1 MNIFH
6 LYILFPQGLDR
17 HINNVDDASTFIKN
31 FQITLIR
38 ADCEQ
43 GAILYYSS
51 SNKEAFVEEAQVLEE
66 LLGFFGILNFE
77 EAINYLLL
85 TANANNWEQ
94 NTIHDIEEQYS
105 FYKQWISENRSL
117 GEDVPPTIKEI
128 TEKAFRI
135 RNRQNEKSLL
145 LNTLHFFP
153 AKNPI
158 SMIKGSNEGDPLII
172 PIVFVTNFQ
181 ELDKWFLDN
190 RQQRNYNMED
200 NRHIENHP
208 SHKMGKSPLLNGL
221 NGKNHAAS
229 LLINAVSD
237 QRDRA
242 YLINFDEGNG
252 CYIRFEY
259 ENDNPQNL
267 YHGYHLV
274 KPITH
279 ERDLV
284 EENKISNRIMS
295 ILEHRK
301 EIE

>member
-1 MNIFH
+1 M
-6 LYILFPQGLDR
+6 
-17 HINNVDDASTFIKN
+17 
-31 FQITLIR
+31 IR

-145 LNTLHFFP
+145 LNTLHFFQ
-153 AKNPI
+153 NPI
-158 SMIKGSNEGDPLII
+158 SMIKG
-172 PIVFVTNFQ
+172 V
-181 ELDKWFLDN
+181 
-190 RQQRNYNMED
+190 M
-200 NRHIENHP
+200 
-208 SHKMGKSPLLNGL
+208 
-221 NGKNHAAS
+221 
-229 LLINAVSD
+229 
-237 QRDRA
+237 
-242 YLINFDEGNG
+242 
-252 CYIRFEY
+252 
-259 ENDNPQNL
+259 
-267 YHGYHLV
+267 
-274 KPITH
+274 
-279 ERDLV
+279 
-284 EENKISNRIMS
+284 
-295 ILEHRK
+295 K
-301 EIE
+301 EILLYP